1 MDVDFIMA
9 KQLKQM
15 EKELREKDTKLRT
28 QEKKAH
34 TTTLGSHLQHSN
46 VCIYFYASFL
56 RLEQMQHDAPFS
68 DIQHV

>member
-28 QEKKAH
+28 QEKKASLPQLYPTPPPLVH
-34 TTTLGSHLQHSN
+34 TCNILMSVYTSMLH
-46 VCIYFYASFL
+46 
-56 RLEQMQHDAPFS
+56 FS
-68 DIQHV
+68 D